1 LQEGLLFG
9 FGTTH
14 KIGIGWKRVS
24 TFAEWLECI
33 TTLPGY
39 AGNFY
44 KRSAH
49 CLYKFNTMLSTALLF
64 RPVFLYIALSN
75 LYISIIISILE

>member
-1 LQEGLLFG
+1 MDTVITRRLQEGLLFG

-24 TFAEWLECI
+24 TF
-33 TTLPGY
+33 T
-39 AGNFY
+39 GNFY
-44 KRSAH
+44 KRSGH
-49 CLYKFNTMLSTALLF
+49 CLYKINTMLSTALLF